1 MFGGVVVSV
10 ARTTVTVCLL
20 VIIKL
25 AGHER
30 LVMMET
36 AGLHRGDDEWKIS
49 AQIYSLCQRYSLPN
63 IGLDAYA

>member
-1 MFGGVVVSV
+1 MSV

-30 LVMMET
+30 RVMMET
-36 AGLHRGDDEWKIS
+36 AGLHRCDDTWKIRLVLKFS
-49 AQIYSLCQRYSLPN
+49 ASVSEVLITKHW
-63 IGLDAYA
+63 IGRICI